1 MHDEEGQAMPYRFG
15 TKCVHT
21 GTHPEPATGAL
32 SMPIYQTSTFAFRN
46 ADEGARRF
54 RGEEEGYIYTRLGN
68 PNHTAVEEK
77 IAALEGGDAAAV
89 AASGMG
95 AIASALFT
103 ALSAEDHIIASR
115 TLYGCTHTLI
125 NHQFPRFGI
134 ETTFIDFRDPSAVKD
149 AMRPNTKVLYCES
162 PSNPTMDLADL
173 KELADVAHE
182 GGAILMVDNTYCTPV
197 VQRPLELGADV
208 VVHSATKYLNGHG
221 DIIAGIVVGKKDFI
235 QKVKQEGLK
244 DITGATLSP
253 FDAYLLLRGMKTLHI
268 RMPRHCE
275 TALTVA
281 RFLESRP
288 EVEKVWYPGLE
299 SFGQKS
305 LADRQMRYYGAIIA
319 MELKGGFEAGKNFI
333 DNTGLWTL
341 AVSLGDAESLIQHP
355 ASMTHS
361 ALNDEEL
368 WEAGISKGLIR
379 LSVGLEDPEDL
390 IDDLKKAFAAL

>member
-1 MHDEEGQAMPYRFG
+1 MAYRFG

-21 GTHPEPATGAL
+21 GTHPEEVTGAL

-54 RGEEEGYIYTRLGN
+54 RGEEKGYIYTRLGN

-77 IAALEGGDAAAV
+77 IAALEGGEAAAV

-95 AIASALFT
+95 AIASALWT
-103 ALSAEDHIIASR
+103 ALSADDHIIAAR

-134 ETTFIDFRDPSAVKD
+134 ETTFMDLRDPSAVRN
-149 AMRPNTKVLYCES
+149 ALRPNTKVIYCES

-173 KELADVAHE
+173 KELASVAHE
-182 GGAILMVDNTYCTPV
+182 GNALLMVDNTYCTPV

-275 TALTVA
+275 TALLVA
-281 RFLESRP
+281 RFLESRT
-288 EVEKVWYPGLE
+288 EVQRVWYPGLE
-299 SFGQKS
+299 SFGQKA

-319 MELKGGFEAGKNFI
+319 MELKGGYEAGKTFI
-333 DNTGLWTL
+333 NNTNLWTL

-361 ALNDEEL
+361 ALDDEEL

-379 LSVGLEDPEDL
+379 LSVGLEDSEDL